1 MIYSSVINKP
11 AQAVSDAIKKQVSGF
26 SVVFSNF
33 YGNLFD
39 RLGVFVL
46 PEFNLLK
53 VRDALNAESIFRRVV
68 DKYQEQIWKNG
79 WKFKSKSSENV
90 KYIDRRFKEIAEVT
104 QIPTQILLERISR
117 QIIQNS
123 NCFIAKVRD
132 KNASTG
138 MERINLAGKK
148 LKPVAG
154 YFVQPAEYMQ
164 IRRNSVGKITG
175 YKLEVDGQVSMEWDP
190 EDMIHLTMHLQ
201 EGYSFGTPM
210 IVPVLNDIA
219 ALRRVE
225 QSSNVL
231 VFQHAIPILH
241 FLVGD
246 EDETGTKD
254 EIADLNQKIT
264 QMSVYGHLVT
274 TNRVKVDVVGSG
286 RESIDLTSIL
296 EYWKTRVLSGLGI
309 SSVGMGEADTSN
321 RGTATTVVSEFQ
333 STSASFQ
340 RAIILGVNEYM
351 IKELLAEKGLNPLR
365 ITDAQMV
372 CIHMPE
378 IDLQNKIS
386 QENQIVFLYEHDA
399 ITEDEMRYELGRE
412 PISESQRDKMH
423 LDVVTIPKAMASK
436 GVVDGEFML
445 PSPETTNKV
454 KPTNQHGT
462 KTSPSRAKND

>member
-1 MIYSSVINKP
+1 MIYSSAISNP
-11 AQAVSDAIKKQVSGF
+11 IQGVSDAIKKQVAGF
-26 SVVFSNF
+26 SVVFANF
-33 YGNLFD
+33 YGSLFD

-79 WKFKSKSSENV
+79 WKFKSKSTENV
-90 KYIDRRFKEIAEVT
+90 RYIERRFKEIAEVS
-104 QIPTQILLERISR
+104 QVPTQLLFERISR
-117 QIIQNS
+117 QVILNS

-138 MERINLAGKK
+138 NERVNLSGKK

-164 IRRNSVGKITG
+164 IRRNSNGKITG
-175 YKLEVDGQVSMEWDP
+175 YRLEVDGNASVEWDP
-190 EDMIHLTMHLQ
+190 EDMIHITMHQQ

-210 IVPVLNDIA
+210 IVPVLSDIA

-225 QSSNVL
+225 QSANVL

-241 FLVGD
+241 FLIGD
-246 EDETGTKD
+246 EDEPGTKE
-254 EIADLNQKIT
+254 EIVDLNQKIT
-264 QMSVYGHLVT
+264 EMSVYGHLVT

-286 RESIDLTSIL
+286 RQSLDLTSIL

-321 RGTATTVVSEFQ
+321 RGTATTVISEFQ
-333 STSASFQ
+333 STSAAFQ
-340 RAIILGVNEYM
+340 RCIALGINEFM
-351 IKELLAEKGLNPLR
+351 IKELLAEKGINPIRL
-365 ITDAQMV
+365 TDAQMV
-372 CIHMPE
+372 YIHMPE

-386 QENQIVFLYEHDA
+386 QENQIVFLYEHSA

-412 PISESQRDKMH
+412 PITNSQRDKMH
-423 LDVVTIPKAMASK
+423 LELIDIPKAMASK